1 MSASP
6 GGRVDIVPEGESHL
20 EVRIFEDE
28 NDKRY
33 RSWSLPVAAAETI
46 TRWWLKRSLPLA
58 EVPLGGEQSKELEIK
73 ADESCSGSLRR
84 VEGKTDI
91 PARYQGTP
99 IADWLR
105 YHNLGEGP
113 HIYDSPR
120 LLILTCMEHS
130 IHFHVPKNFADVL
143 RLAGANLRH
152 REFDLACAL
161 VFAGIRHVCVVGHTG
176 CAMESLN
183 EKREDFI
190 SGLQKMGGWSKSR
203 AELEFGVF
211 APRIGISNVVDFT
224 LFEAAWLER
233 RFPGIL
239 VAPLIYD
246 VNNSYLYQIVRQQ

>member
-1 MSASP
+1 
-6 GGRVDIVPEGESHL
+6 
-20 EVRIFEDE
+20 
-28 NDKRY
+28 
-33 RSWSLPVAAAETI
+33 
-46 TRWWLKRSLPLA
+46 
-58 EVPLGGEQSKELEIK
+58 
-73 ADESCSGSLRR
+73 
-84 VEGKTDI
+84 
-91 PARYQGTP
+91 
-99 IADWLR
+99 
-105 YHNLGEGP
+105 
-113 HIYDSPR
+113 
-120 LLILTCMEHS
+120 MEHS

-183 EKREDFI
+183 EKREGFI